1 MLAAT
6 SGDIVNYA
14 LAVFLIVLGGFLA
27 FALVKLAGVFG
38 RVASFI
44 RGAEREMMPVI
55 NKVGG
60 SVDRVNHQLD
70 KIDPATDSAVDTV
83 VAVDETV
90 RAVSYAVKRPI
101 ERLLGVSAAVSNGF
115 ATLRTKRSW
124 KAATASAKEAAA
136 RREADFEE
144 EIHQAH
150 PGWTP
155 PTAPKPPPATPSASP
170 NSGLTSCKPVSTA
183 FPTGYGTFHACLAA
197 VSCNGRLVALASP
210 KPAAT
215 RRSAASRSPA
225 LRPCLTGG
233 SLHGMNLAGARGFR
247 SGDCAAAPVA
257 AQRRLAHRRV
267 L

>member
-1 MLAAT
+1 MIASS

-14 LAVFLIVLGGFLA
+14 LAIFLIVMGGFLA
-27 FALVKLAGVFG
+27 FVLVKLAGVFG

-44 RGAEREMMPVI
+44 GGAEREMMPVI

-101 ERLLGVSAAVSNGF
+101 EKLLGVSAAVTNGF

-124 KAATASAKEAAA
+124 KAATASAKEASA

-144 EIHQAH
+144 EIHQAN

-155 PTAPKPPPATPSASP
+155 PTALKPDPAPPAAPTARVSRPSPPPRSTPVSTSPPPASATPAPSAPPSSP
-170 NSGLTSCKPVSTA
+170 P
-183 FPTGYGTFHACLAA
+183 AA
-197 VSCNGRLVALASP
+197 SSPEAPASP
-210 KPAAT
+210 
-215 RRSAASRSPA
+215 SPS
-225 LRPCLTGG
+225 PKSDPPPPT
-233 SLHGMNLAGARGFR
+233 S
-247 SGDCAAAPVA
+247 
-257 AQRRLAHRRV
+257 
-267 L
+267 

>member
-6 SGDIVNYA
+6 SGDVVNYA
-14 LAVFLIVLGGFLA
+14 LAIFLIVMGAFLA
-27 FALVKLAGVFG
+27 FVLVKLAGVFG

-44 RGAEREMMPVI
+44 RGAEVEMMPVI

-90 RAVSYAVKRPI
+90 RALSYAVKRPI
-101 ERLLGVSAAVSNGF
+101 EKLLGVSAALTNGF

-136 RREADFEE
+136 RREQDFEDE
-144 EIHQAH
+144 VNQAH

-155 PTAPKPPPATPSASP
+155 PTAVKPSPPSPSPPSPPPAPPPVRPSP
-170 NSGLTSCKPVSTA
+170 P
-183 FPTGYGTFHACLAA
+183 
-197 VSCNGRLVALASP
+197 
-210 KPAAT
+210 
-215 RRSAASRSPA
+215 
-225 LRPCLTGG
+225 
-233 SLHGMNLAGARGFR
+233 
-247 SGDCAAAPVA
+247 AAAPPSAPASPA
-257 AQRRLAHRRV
+257 APSSPPSAGSSSTTPPWPPPPV
-267 L
+267 TPPPSKS

>member
-1 MLAAT
+1 MLASS

-14 LAVFLIVLGGFLA
+14 LAAFLIVMGGFLA
-27 FALVKLAGVFG
+27 FVLVKLAGVFG

-144 EIHQAH
+144 EIHQAN

-155 PTAPKPPPATPSASP
+155 PTAPKPAPTPSAR
-170 NSGLTSCKPVSTA
+170 PVSTPSA
-183 FPTGYGTFHACLAA
+183 PAAPPPSRPATTPSTPASPPSSPPTG
-197 VSCNGRLVALASP
+197 ASSPSPP
-210 KPAAT
+210 KP
-215 RRSAASRSPA
+215 P
-225 LRPCLTGG
+225 PP
-233 SLHGMNLAGARGFR
+233 
-247 SGDCAAAPVA
+247 AAPPPA
-257 AQRRLAHRRV
+257 SGGK
-267 L
+267 

>member
-14 LAVFLIVLGGFLA
+14 LAIFLIVMGGFLA
-27 FALVKLAGVFG
+27 FVLVKLAGVFG

-44 RGAEREMMPVI
+44 RGAEVEMMPVI

-90 RAVSYAVKRPI
+90 RALSYAVKRPI
-101 ERLLGVSAAVSNGF
+101 EKLLGISAAASHGF

-155 PTAPKPPPATPSASP
+155 PTAVKPPPPPPPSPS
-170 NSGLTSCKPVSTA
+170 
-183 FPTGYGTFHACLAA
+183 
-197 VSCNGRLVALASP
+197 SP
-210 KPAAT
+210 KPAASPVKPPPPPKPNPASAPVT
-215 RRSAASRSPA
+215 PPPSAASPPPASPA
-225 LRPCLTGG
+225 ASP
-233 SLHGMNLAGARGFR
+233 
-247 SGDCAAAPVA
+247 AAPSSPPSTASSPTVPPGPAPPA
-257 AQRRLAHRRV
+257 ATPPKS
-267 L
+267 

>member
-1 MLAAT
+1 MLAST
-6 SGDIVNYA
+6 SGDLVNYA
-14 LAVFLIVLGGFLA
+14 LAIFLILMGVFLA

-101 ERLLGVSAAVSNGF
+101 EKLLGVSAALSHGF

-124 KAATASAKEAAA
+124 KAATESAKVAAA
-136 RREADFEE
+136 RREQDFEE
-144 EIHQAH
+144 EVHQAN

-155 PTAPKPPPATPSASP
+155 PTAVKPVPPSAVKPVPPTAVKPVPPTPKEPAPIPTAKAPASTPPAAKPTTPATPSASP
-170 NSGLTSCKPVSTA
+170 PA
-183 FPTGYGTFHACLAA
+183 APRPRPTPTT
-197 VSCNGRLVALASP
+197 
-210 KPAAT
+210 PAAT
-215 RRSAASRSPA
+215 PSPPA
-225 LRPCLTGG
+225 TPPATPP
-233 SLHGMNLAGARGFR
+233 S
-247 SGDCAAAPVA
+247 SPPPTSKD
-257 AQRRLAHRRV
+257 
-267 L
+267 

>member
-1 MLAAT
+1 MLAST

-14 LAVFLIVLGGFLA
+14 LAIFLIVMGGFLA
-27 FALVKLAGVFG
+27 FVLVKLAGVFG

-44 RGAEREMMPVI
+44 GGAEREMMPVI

-101 ERLLGVSAAVSNGF
+101 EKLLGVSAAVTHGF

-150 PGWTP
+150 QGWTP
-155 PTAPKPPPATPSASP
+155 PTAPKPAPAPSPPVTPASRTATSSPPPVTPSAPPRPSAP
-170 NSGLTSCKPVSTA
+170 
-183 FPTGYGTFHACLAA
+183 
-197 VSCNGRLVALASP
+197 ASP
-210 KPAAT
+210 S
-215 RRSAASRSPA
+215 SASP
-225 LRPCLTGG
+225 
-233 SLHGMNLAGARGFR
+233 
-247 SGDCAAAPVA
+247 AAAPSPSDPA
-257 AQRRLAHRRV
+257 APSTTTPSPSDPAAPSSSTSPAEPSSAPPSAKPPPSAT
-267 L
+267 